1 MDLVVKEYDK
11 LKIFVKYMMGFFNG
25 MFDEI
30 FWYIKNKF
38 KIEELK
44 DINNVILVGG
54 FSVLN
59 IVKDCLKEVFLKNV
73 NFYCLENFEVVIL
86 EGVVLYG

>member
-1 MDLVVKEYDK
+1 M
-11 LKIFVKYMMGFFNG
+11 
-25 MFDEI
+25 
-30 FWYIKNKF
+30 
-38 KIEELK
+38 K

-59 IVKDCLKEVFLKNV
+59 IVKDCFKEVFLENV